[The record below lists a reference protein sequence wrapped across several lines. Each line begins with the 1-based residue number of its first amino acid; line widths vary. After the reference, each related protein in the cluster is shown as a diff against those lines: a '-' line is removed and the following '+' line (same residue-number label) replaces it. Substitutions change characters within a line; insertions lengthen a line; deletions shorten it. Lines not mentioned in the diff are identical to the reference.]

1 MKLCLPT
8 TTITIDQRR
17 QKGFPCFAQSRQI
30 LVLLVQC
37 SQADFII
44 PMFLQSQAPV
54 APAAVT
60 FTATFMAR

>member
-1 MKLCLPT
+1 MNALPSS
-8 TTITIDQRR
+8 
-17 QKGFPCFAQSRQI
+17 KPSSRLI
-30 LVLLVQC
+30 RDGIRIRVFRPVPTDLGAER
-37 SQADFII
+37 SQAAFII